1 MSTTVS
7 MKMRLYALP
16 IDEAK
21 NFVLEGLAANLDSM
35 AITKFPASGY
45 LSTTAPANI
54 ELETSVRVALPDD
67 VAFTLSLD
75 YTYCRMAYTGSDNIQ
90 RDYFYFIKDI
100 TREGN
105 NVLRLALRLDCLNT
119 FYNLWKNAFSD
130 KTRIIRQHED
140 RFISG
145 NHLLEGLLMMKVDPI
160 SEGINPPLYTISKR
174 AIKQSEYDSRW
185 SMRFEKDLTPEEYT
199 GTGTTNSIFVSLFP
213 QQPNNIIDYRYSIG
227 ESPLDAIGGYIRT
240 ADSSVSHPRQS
251 SKLIKE
257 IQCPYCPAPIHAGYV
272 PASLVNAIHI
282 TGFNYVE
289 STGIGASALTA
300 IIETSV
306 YPKTLQ
312 SKVTDDNV
320 LTLTVPDTP
329 SLSKARKLK
338 DPKLYNSEFHS
349 FSYLYDIYS
358 WSPQIERVVPAL
370 YGNQA
375 QPSIYRVSF
384 DIYYLQSMD
393 FSGNLAFQFK
403 LNGGS
408 FPGDYIYPEDYD
420 GLLTCNRNND
430 HVLFYDEYIEYM
442 RLGYN
447 YDKKTAISSD
457 IGAWTAFGAGL
468 ITTAIGIATQNPVVA
483 AGGIVGSVAGFI
495 NAVKTTVDNENMLNR
510 KQDEAKRKGATPT
523 NVGDASLLY
532 GYNENKLWMM
542 EKTISPTMEKMID
555 DLFYYYGYA
564 RGYYGTPNLTSRV
577 YFNFIQCEAVFN
589 NLVLP
594 RFAMTDITAKLA
606 EGVTVFHYVGAG
618 YHLAQT
624 YENYESALLS

>member
-16 IDEAK
+16 IDEGK
-21 NFVLEGLAANLDSM
+21 NFVLEDLASNLDSM
-35 AITKFPASGY
+35 SIAKFPASSY
-45 LSTTAPANI
+45 MSVTAPVNVGLI
-54 ELETSVRVALPDD
+54 LSVRVPLPDD
-67 VAFTLSLD
+67 AAFTYALD
-75 YTYCRMAYTGSDNIQ
+75 YTYCRMSYTGSDDVQ
-90 RDYFYFIKDI
+90 RDYLYFIDDI
-100 TREGN
+100 AREGN
-105 NVLRLALRLDCLNT
+105 NVLRLSLRMDCLNT
-119 FYNLWKNAFSD
+119 FYHLWKNAFSD

-145 NHLLEGLLMMKVDPI
+145 NHILEGTIMMKVDPI
-160 SEGINPPLYTISKR
+160 GEGINPPLYTISKR
-174 AIKQSEYDSRW
+174 AIEQEGYDSRW

-199 GTGTTNSIFVSLFP
+199 GTGTTNSVWVCLFP
-213 QQPNNIIDYRYSIG
+213 QQPNNIIDYVYSIG
-227 ESPLDAIGGYIRT
+227 ESPLDAIGPYIRT
-240 ADSSVSHPRQS
+240 ADSSVSRPRQS

-257 IQCPYCPAPIHAGYV
+257 IQCPYCPAPIKAGYV
-272 PASLVNAIHI
+272 PSALVNAIHI
-282 TGFNYVE
+282 SGFHYE
-289 STGIGASALTA
+289 KSTGIGATALTA
-300 IIETSV
+300 IITAD
-306 YPKTLQ
+306 YKKTMQ
-312 SKVTDDNV
+312 SKVKVDNV
-320 LTLTVPDTP
+320 LTLTSLDTP
-329 SLSKARKLK
+329 ALSKARKLK

-370 YGNQA
+370 YGDQG
-375 QPSIYRVSF
+375 QPAIYRVSF
-384 DIYYLQSMD
+384 GIYYLQSMD

-403 LNGGS
+403 LNDGT
-408 FPGDYIYPEDYD
+408 FPGKYIYPEDYE

-457 IGAWTAFGAGL
+457 IGAWTGFTAGL

-510 KQDEAKRKGATPT
+510 KQEEAKRKGANPQ

-532 GYNENKLWMM
+532 GYNENKLWMV
-542 EKTISPTMEKMID
+542 EKSVSPTMEKMVD

-564 RGYYGTPNLTSRV
+564 RGYYGTPNLNSRV
-577 YFNFIQCEAVFN
+577 YFNFIQCEAVFHD
-589 NLVLP
+589 LVIP
-594 RFAMTDITAKLA
+594 RFSLTDIAAKLA
-606 EGVTVFHYVGAG
+606 EGVTVFHYVGG
-618 YHLAQT
+618 DYHLAQT